1 MKKTTKTPSVGK
13 EKKESATKA
22 ILLPALA
29 LLLIAGVSSFLLAYV
44 NSVTAPVVAAR
55 EKEATASAMAAVMPQ
70 ASAFSDEKTA
80 DGYTYSEAT
89 NDAGESVG
97 YVFTTAATGYG
108 GEISVMTGIDQ
119 DGLITGIQ
127 ILSIN
132 ETPGLGM
139 KAQDESFLSQFLGK
153 SGQLT
158 LSKTASGDEIQALT
172 GATITSTAMTE
183 AVNAALAGWQ
193 EITGGEQK

>member
-1 MKKTTKTPSVGK
+1 MEQIKKAPAKGK
-13 EKKESATKA
+13 EKKDSAAKA

-44 NSVTAPVVAAR
+44 NSVTAPVIAEQ
-55 EKEATASAMAAVMPQ
+55 EKAATAQAMSAVLPQ
-70 ASAFSDEKTA
+70 AAEFSEQTAA

-89 NDAGESVG
+89 DESGNIVG
-97 YVFTTAATGYG
+97 YVLTTAASGYG
-108 GEISVMTGIDQ
+108 GEISVMTGIDMT
-119 DGLITGIQ
+119 GAITGIQ
-127 ILSIN
+127 ILTIN

-139 KAQDESFLSQFLGK
+139 KAQEESFLSQFLGK
-153 SGQLT
+153 SGSLT
-158 LSKTASGDEIQALT
+158 LSKNASGDEIQALT

-183 AVNAALAGWQ
+183 AVNAALDGWQ